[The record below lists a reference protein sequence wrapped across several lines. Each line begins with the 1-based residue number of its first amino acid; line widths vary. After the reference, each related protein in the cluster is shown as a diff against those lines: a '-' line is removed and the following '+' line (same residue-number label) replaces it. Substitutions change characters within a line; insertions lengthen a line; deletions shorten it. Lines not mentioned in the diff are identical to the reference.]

1 MATGDRLPLS
11 SRAFLSAV
19 RSGQVD
25 VVKKILASESRRN
38 DINVQNDWGDTALL
52 IAAHLGYL
60 TICKMLLAGGA
71 CSAKQNNRGETCLH
85 RACVTGNV
93 RIVEAILG
101 DFASPAFHYFNISTF
116 ILDKDPEK
124 VINKVDD
131 EGFTALHLA
140 SQLKSYPK
148 AMEIT
153 KMLLN
158 AGADVNIINSH
169 GETSAAVARRCEN
182 ESLACYLETK
192 TNEGISKPFQPIF
205 SKEHYQFLPMC

>member
-1 MATGDRLPLS
+1 MRFIWNYLIQLTRTFVEAPHVPSMATGDRLPLS

-19 RSGQVD
+19 RSGQVE

-93 RIVEAILG
+93 KIVEAILG
-101 DFASPAFHYFNISTF
+101 DFASPGYQLFFQ
-116 ILDKDPEK
+116 
-124 VINKVDD
+124 
-131 EGFTALHLA
+131 HL
-140 SQLKSYPK
+140 
-148 AMEIT
+148 
-153 KMLLN
+153 
-158 AGADVNIINSH
+158 
-169 GETSAAVARRCEN
+169 
-182 ESLACYLETK
+182 
-192 TNEGISKPFQPIF
+192 F
-205 SKEHYQFLPMC
+205 